1 MRPHQISFKGD
12 VQQHDD
18 WTVKIDGS
26 PVEVIKRGETE
37 DTRYLGSF
45 FNDKPKSST
54 TIEKLIEKV
63 KNRLDLLTAAN
74 LPLRYEIVALSQW
87 VASSCTDILLK
98 EKTNLGHVD
107 EIQLLINDS
116 VRSWFRLPHN
126 TNIEMV
132 AWLSQTSGRCIIPF
146 KQGDSTIKEYDQQ
159 AVSIIEDSLLDSAQ
173 ARDQQQNFIGKP
185 DIPFD

>member
-1 MRPHQISFKGD
+1 MALPEAFVPSKCALIKHSFKGD

-54 TIEKLIEKV
+54 TIEKLIKKV
-63 KNRLDLLTAAN
+63 KNRLDLLTVAN
-74 LPLRYEIVALSQW
+74 LPLRYKIVALSQW
-87 VASSCTDILLK
+87 VASSCTYVLLN
-98 EKTNLGHVD
+98 EKMNLGHVD
-107 EIQLLINDS
+107 QIELLINDS

-126 TNIEMV
+126 TNIEM
-132 AWLSQTSGRCIIPF
+132 L
-146 KQGDSTIKEYDQQ
+146 TIAFSNGGLALPNIRKDVLFPSSKTIQ
-159 AVSIIEDSLLDSAQ
+159 L
-173 ARDQQQNFIGKP
+173 P
-185 DIPFD
+185 DVQRI